1 MGMLTYIDTAWLN
14 AYETQYLITAK
25 YMSLTR
31 QIATSQVSQFNG
43 NVHRHFI
50 GMARSHTNH
59 GKMRI
64 GVVQVEKCQ
73 LPKHFRGPPIG
84 DRVLVRNF
92 IEEGCSRAGCSL
104 LNVVIKRVDHLW

>member
-1 MGMLTYIDTAWLN
+1 
-14 AYETQYLITAK
+14 
-25 YMSLTR
+25 
-31 QIATSQVSQFNG
+31 
-43 NVHRHFI
+43 
-50 GMARSHTNH
+50 
-59 GKMRI
+59 
-64 GVVQVEKCQ
+64 